1 MKTIL
6 KITVMVA
13 FAIGVPT
20 LPALQKAT
28 VAQETAPTTAPSI
41 WKQFTSETGKFTVL
55 MPGEVKEQVDRD
67 LHWFEVERTQE
78 EVRYSVAYEDFSA
91 PIYQTTAE
99 LEDAFAGLRRTI
111 GQENGKI
118 LAESRMTLKGY
129 PGIEFKLT
137 FPKEGATGRA
147 RVFIAKQRVYTL
159 VVKTNREKNL
169 TRSVDGFFQ
178 SFQLSD

>member
-1 MKTIL
+1 MKKL
-6 KITVMVA
+6 YQITLVVSL
-13 FAIGVPT
+13 AIGLPT
-20 LPALQKAT
+20 LPNLQLASL
-28 VAQETAPTTAPSI
+28 AQEAAPPANPSV
-41 WKQFTSETGKFTVL
+41 WKRFTSETGKFSVL
-55 MPGEVKEQVDRD
+55 MPGEVKEQAERE
-67 LHWFEVERTQE
+67 LHLFEVERTQE
-78 EVRYSVAYEDFSA
+78 EVRYSVAYEDFA
-91 PIYQTTAE
+91 VAIYQTTAE

-111 GQENGKI
+111 AQENGKI

-137 FPKEGATGRA
+137 FPKEGSTGRA

-178 SFQLSD
+178 SFQILD